1 MNPDSRSGAAG
12 ADDLRYCTFHLADL
26 YLGVPVMEVQE
37 VIRSQ
42 ETTRVPLVSDVVH
55 GLMNLRGEIV
65 TTLDL
70 RRRLDLPAIDDGTEP
85 MNVVIRTDDGT
96 LSLLV
101 DRIGDVLELDAD
113 GFEAP
118 PATLRGVSRDLVS
131 AVHKL
136 DDDLLLILDL
146 GRLLALTA
154 A

>member
-1 MNPDSRSGAAG
+1 MSTSSPA
-12 ADDLRYCTFHLADL
+12 ADDLRYCTFYLADL
-26 YLGVPVMEVQE
+26 FLGVPVMEVQE
-37 VIRSQ
+37 VIRAQ
-42 ETTRVPLVSDVVH
+42 ETTHVPLVSDVVH

-101 DRIGDVLELDAD
+101 DRIGDVLELDVD
-113 GFEAP
+113 EFEAP
-118 PATLRGVSRDLVS
+118 PPTLRGVSRDLVS

-136 DDDLLLILDL
+136 DRELLLILDL

>member
-1 MNPDSRSGAAG
+1 MTAPTEE
-12 ADDLRYCTFHLADL
+12 LRYCTFHLADL
-26 YLGVPVMEVQE
+26 YLGVPVTEVQE

-70 RRRLDLPAIDDGTEP
+70 RRRLDLPAMDDGSEP

-113 GFEAP
+113 GFEPAP
-118 PATLRGVSRDLVS
+118 PTLRGVSRDLVS

-136 DDDLLLILDL
+136 DGQLLLVLDL

>member
-1 MNPDSRSGAAG
+1 
-12 ADDLRYCTFHLADL
+12 
-26 YLGVPVMEVQE
+26 MEVQE

>member
-1 MNPDSRSGAAG
+1 MSERTTSPAPV

-26 YLGVPVMEVQE
+26 FLGVPVMEVQE

-42 ETTRVPLVSDVVH
+42 ETTRVPLVSDVIH

-70 RRRLDLPAIDDGTEP
+70 RRRLDLPPIEEGAEP
-85 MNVVIRTDDGT
+85 MNVVIRTDDGV

-113 GFEAP
+113 GFEPAP
-118 PATLRGVSRDLVS
+118 PTLRGVSRDLVA

-136 DDDLLLILDL
+136 DGRLLLVLDL

>member
-1 MNPDSRSGAAG
+1 MSASTVDEM
-12 ADDLRYCTFHLADL
+12 RYCTFHLADL
-26 YLGVPVMEVQE
+26 YLGVPVTEVQE
-37 VIRSQ
+37 VIRAQ

-85 MNVVIRTDDGT
+85 MNVVIRTDDGV

-118 PATLRGVSRDLVS
+118 PPTLRGVSRDLVS

-136 DDDLLLILDL
+136 DGHLLLVLDL

>member
-1 MNPDSRSGAAG
+1 MTVDAN
-12 ADDLRYCTFHLADL
+12 RYCTFRLADL
-26 YLGVPVMEVQE
+26 YIGIEVMRVQE
-37 VIRSQ
+37 VLRAQ
-42 ETTRVPLVSDVVH
+42 PTTPIPLTTSVVG

-70 RRRLDLPAIDDGTEP
+70 RRRLDLPAMDDGTEP
-85 MNVVIRTDDGT
+85 MNVVIRTDDGV

-113 GFEAP
+113 GFEPAP
-118 PATLRGVSRDLVS
+118 PTLRGVSRELVS

-136 DDDLLLILDL
+136 DGQLLLVLDL